1 MRHHAL
7 SDVDSYV
14 SKVDPKLRSQFQ
26 KLRSIVK
33 EALPGVSE
41 SVKWGVP
48 YYSLDGVGV
57 ASIADYSGHVNLYLM
72 QGAGLSSDLLEG
84 TGKGMRHITVK
95 TLAEIK
101 ETEFTRLLR
110 EAEGSRPQVRA
121 GRAGMPQRRD
131 ERSPD

>member
-41 SVKWGVP
+41 SVK
-48 YYSLDGVGV
+48 
-57 ASIADYSGHVNLYLM
+57 
-72 QGAGLSSDLLEG
+72 
-84 TGKGMRHITVK
+84 
-95 TLAEIK
+95 
-101 ETEFTRLLR
+101 
-110 EAEGSRPQVRA
+110 
-121 GRAGMPQRRD
+121 
-131 ERSPD
+131 

>member
-1 MRHHAL
+1 M
-7 SDVDSYV
+7 SGVDSYI

-26 KLRSIVK
+26 RLRSIVK
-33 EALPGVSE
+33 KALPGASE

-72 QGAGLSSDLLEG
+72 QGAELSSDLLEG

-101 ETEFTRLLR
+101 EAEFMRLLR
-110 EAEGSRPQVRA
+110 EAGALAAGGSRRK
-121 GRAGMPQRRD
+121 MRD
-131 ERSPD
+131 ATKAQ

>member
-1 MRHHAL
+1 MRHHTL

-26 KLRSIVK
+26 KLRLIVK

-72 QGAGLSSDLLEG
+72 QGAELSSDLLEG
-84 TGKGMRHITVK
+84 TGKSMRHITVK

-101 ETEFTRLLR
+101 ETEFMRLLR
-110 EAEGSRPQVRA
+110 EAGGLAAPGSRRKSRHA
-121 GRAGMPQRRD
+121 TKAR
-131 ERSPD
+131 

>member
-1 MRHHAL
+1 M

-26 KLRSIVK
+26 RLRLIVK
-33 EALPGVSE
+33 KALPGASE

-72 QGAGLSSDLLEG
+72 QGAELSSDLLEG

-95 TLAEIK
+95 TLAEID
-101 ETEFTRLLR
+101 EPEFMRLLR
-110 EAEGSRPQVRA
+110 EAGALAAGGPRRKSRHATNAR
-121 GRAGMPQRRD
+121 
-131 ERSPD
+131 

>member
-1 MRHHAL
+1 M

-14 SKVDPKLRSQFQ
+14 SKVDPKLRDQFQ
-26 KLRSIVK
+26 MLRLMVK
-33 EALPGVSE
+33 KALPGVFE

-72 QGAGLSSDLLEG
+72 QGANISSDLLEG

-101 ETEFTRLLR
+101 ETEFMQLLR
-110 EAEGSRPQVRA
+110 EAGGLAAGGSRRKS
-121 GRAGMPQRRD
+121 RHTTKTR
-131 ERSPD
+131 